1 MKNCPKCGAPVNDTA
16 KFCPVC
22 GGACAAPE
30 QPQQNTQEFA
40 QQEQPKQQSQQ
51 QYQQASQ
58 QQTYQQPQYQAPQ
71 PSYDPYDHT
80 AEFTT
85 KDISENK
92 VIARLCY
99 LMGTFGV
106 VLALLGSHN
115 SPYAAFHV
123 RQALKF
129 RVMNI
134 LLGIVA
140 LLLCFTVIVP
150 ILCGIL
156 ALVLLI
162 VRIICFFSICNG
174 KAKEPPIIRSF
185 GFLR

>member
-1 MKNCPKCGAPVNDTA
+1 MKHCPKCGAPVNDTA

-22 GGACAAPE
+22 GGACTSTE
-30 QPQQNTQEFA
+30 QNENTQEFA
-40 QQEQPKQQSQQ
+40 QQTSQQ
-51 QYQQASQ
+51 QSYQ
-58 QQTYQQPQYQAPQ
+58 TYQAPQ
-71 PSYDPYDHT
+71 PVYDPYDHT

-92 VIARLCY
+92 VIAMLCY

-106 VLALLGSHN
+106 ILTLLGSHN

-129 RVMNI
+129 TVI
-134 LLGIVA
+134 SCLSLIVTGLLFWT
-140 LLLCFTVIVP
+140 LIVP
-150 ILCGIL
+150 IVVGVLNIIL
-156 ALVLLI
+156 FV
-162 VRIICFFSICNG
+162 VRIICFFSICSG

>member
-22 GGACAAPE
+22 GGACSAPE

-92 VIARLCY
+92 VIAMLCY

-123 RQALKF
+123 RQALEF
-129 RVMNI
+129 SVVNI

-150 ILCGIL
+150 ILCGVL